1 MLLAQGPRD
10 DGLVVREPLLS
21 ARRRIE
27 RLVGLPRRVRGVRCE
42 SQGVYRNGS
51 MAVGPSPDGDITR

>member
-1 MLLAQGPRD
+1 MLLAQGPRE

-27 RLVGLPRRVRGVRCE
+27 RLVGLPRRVRGVRWGNAPL
-42 SQGVYRNGS
+42 SAGRQSVFS
-51 MAVGPSPDGDITR
+51 